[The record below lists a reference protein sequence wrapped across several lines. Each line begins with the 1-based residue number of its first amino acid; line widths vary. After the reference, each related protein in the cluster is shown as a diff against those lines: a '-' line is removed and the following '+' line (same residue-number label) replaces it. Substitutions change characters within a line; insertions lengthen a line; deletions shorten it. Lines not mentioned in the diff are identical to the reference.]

1 MAQVHKLPDFSA
13 IIFDMDG
20 LVLDTETTYVA
31 AWRQAARAM
40 GHEFTEAFCLSMS
53 GLHSKV
59 VGQRLMDFCGPDF
72 ELEKFSRLSADFWRQ
87 YVNVNGI
94 DTKKGFTQLLALIA
108 ELEIPYCLATNSP
121 MVNAYQCLEFAGIS
135 DVFSTVVTRDHVRQG
150 KPEPEIFLKAAE
162 LLDVDINRCLVV
174 EDSRA
179 GIEAAS
185 RAGAFSVLIPS
196 VLPVDPLTVEL
207 CDVMMEDLAQLAD
220 VIGARQWTLETTLVG
235 RH

>member
-1 MAQVHKLPDFSA
+1 MHKLPDFSA

-31 AWRQAARAM
+31 AWQQAARVM
-40 GHEFTEAFCLSMS
+40 GHEFPEAFCLSMS
-53 GLHSKV
+53 GLHSNIV
-59 VGQRLMDFCGPDF
+59 EQRLMDFCGAGFNLD
-72 ELEKFSRLSADFWRQ
+72 KFARLSADFWRRH
-87 YVNVNGI
+87 VSAHGI
-94 DTKKGFTQLLALIA
+94 NTKKGFDQLLDLIV

-121 MVNAYQCLEFAGIS
+121 QVNAYQCLEFAGVR

-162 LLDVDINRCLVV
+162 LLNVGVSRCLVV
-174 EDSRA
+174 EDSHA

-196 VLPVDPLTVEL
+196 VLPVDPLTAEL

-220 VIGARQWTLETTLVG
+220 AIGAGKWALETALVSPN
-235 RH
+235 

>member
-1 MAQVHKLPDFSA
+1 MHRLPDFSA

-31 AWRQAARAM
+31 AWQQAARDM
-40 GHEFTEAFCLSMS
+40 GYEFPEAFCLSMS
-53 GLHSKV
+53 GLHSNV
-59 VGQRLMDFCGPDF
+59 VEQRLMDFCGADF
-72 ELEKFSRLSADFWRQ
+72 NLDKFVRLSADFWRQ
-87 YVNVNGI
+87 YVNVHGI
-94 DTKKGFTQLLALIA
+94 NTKKGFDQLLALIA

-121 MVNAYQCLEFAGIS
+121 QINAYQCLEFAGVR

-162 LLDVDINRCLVV
+162 LLDVDIRRCLVI
-174 EDSRA
+174 EDSHA

-185 RAGAFSVLIPS
+185 RAGSFSVLIPS
-196 VLPVDPLTVEL
+196 VLPVDPLTAEL

-220 VIGARQWTLETTLVG
+220 LIGAGKWALETALAG
-235 RH
+235 PN